1 MLEANQPLGP
11 AVDRADR
18 ELPDAGGVRFVT
30 SKTRPDGAIGRA
42 PVRADKGRSAS
53 RVLTATTPDPRWV
66 G

>member
-11 AVDRADR
+11 AVDRAER
-18 ELPDAGGVRFVT
+18 EVREAAALRFVT
-30 SKTRPDGAIGRA
+30 SKTRPV

-53 RVLTATTPDPRWV
+53 RVLPATTPDPRWV